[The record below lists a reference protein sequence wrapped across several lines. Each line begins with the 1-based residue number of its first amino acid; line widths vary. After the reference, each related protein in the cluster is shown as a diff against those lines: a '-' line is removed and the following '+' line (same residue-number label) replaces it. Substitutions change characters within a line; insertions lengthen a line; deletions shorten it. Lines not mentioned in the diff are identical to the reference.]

1 MVDQLEFDFM
11 GISDNSQEPQRL
23 HAQVA
28 LLKNAVDPSD
38 FVLMDYIDK
47 VVPQMLE
54 EYTLQPAKGSTGAK
68 GNTKWAEKHDQSM
81 LAHILNGIF
90 PTLAIVRTAEQ
101 PLSELEER
109 LYLIA
114 YSFHDLDKLVGIRD
128 LSVSDAEKSEQFY
141 AYLDEW
147 VSKLHFDEF
156 CPDYK
161 AYRGDIA
168 YLILNT
174 QKKWGADLNLQ
185 NFDLRL
191 PGRRRQYLRWMCTA
205 SDLIAYLL
213 KNPSAFKEQVNVSET
228 LTHLSDGKLEFTY
241 HKLAENRGMIT
252 NVINN
257 ALLKIL
263 RDRLGWKPFLFFP
276 TGVTYLRERS
286 SENTILPTL
295 DEIAEDTEK
304 QLIAYCAGPLEKN
317 LNGFKRGGKGFTFPD
332 YYHHFFGTHDLLKLI
347 IRGCFAKIA
356 DEKVTKPSK
365 LLQALIQKWQATGK
379 ISETIDPEKCPASAS
394 RLAKILELQTKARE
408 DEIAFRQANVVF
420 EPDTRIDQL
429 AEYLYEVEK
438 HVGIVTSRELVS
450 TEIVGFLYMQEYQT
464 AFEAI
469 PRDNRAGGVPLHW
482 YFLAGKYLTKN
493 RGLDVNQ
500 MEDLFANITNQVVAK
515 FEEKIKCHE
524 EEKEGFGVLREYVQQ
539 LVDINGHGEIE
550 RNFGSELDR
559 YINTKKEGRGSNEGC
574 SLCSSPFQTNW
585 QEEPSVTFRN
595 QVYTHKNRLGSTNL
609 VRGIC
614 ELCKVEMMLR
624 QIIIQSK
631 LNLVGGGYDDV
642 KIKWLYFYPTYFFT
656 TETAQF
662 INNAYLQMKRLNL
675 SDVCKKLRKGMT
687 VRDFIN
693 LDEMVIDPEI
703 LNSDD
708 DDLLKMKF
716 DTNDLATFYFCGIPT
731 RGSKP
736 TDTESWV
743 LPTFLGLLL
752 PLVFNTKVVVT
763 ESQIPIYHSSQ
774 EWKETV
780 VLDAPHS
787 FVRHILRQDKLRI
800 DEIEPALQKV
810 AASYDINVDVFQ
822 KGRET
827 KWQHLN
833 EIARNI
839 DTDPLYVFHYME
851 TFRRK
856 KKWDNFPKPRD
867 GELSIPERYIQI
879 YHHIGGEKMSMI
891 EEISKRCFKF
901 YSTYNRRTK
910 RHNFAP
916 NSVLKVIT
924 RVEDVIINSDP
935 KICPTDLKY
944 QAIGEVSNMM
954 RLIHLGSAQGSWRL
968 PPDEETSA
976 IHDFVEYFYDEVFM
990 KNYNGERALL
1000 RQARNRF
1007 NAGINAWYQVNWRQ
1021 FQTKKAEEDN
1031 NANN

>member
-1 MVDQLEFDFM
+1 MVEQLELDFM
-11 GISDNSQEPQRL
+11 GISDGSQEPQRL
-23 HAQVA
+23 HAQIA
-28 LLKNAVDPSD
+28 LLKNAVDRTD
-38 FVLMDYIDK
+38 FVLMDYVDK

-54 EYTLQPAKGSTGAK
+54 EYTLQPAKGSTGAN
-68 GNTKWAEKHDQSM
+68 GNIKWAEKHDQSM

-90 PTLAIVRTAEQ
+90 PTLTIVRTAEQ
-101 PLSELEER
+101 PLSELEKR

-114 YSFHDLDKLVGIRD
+114 YSFHDLDKLVGIQD
-128 LSVSDAEKSEQFY
+128 LSVSNAEKAEQFY

-147 VSKLHFDEF
+147 VSKLHFDKF
-156 CPDYK
+156 CPDYEE
-161 AYRGDIA
+161 YRGDIA

-174 QKKWGADLNLQ
+174 QKRYGADLNLQ

-213 KNPSAFKEQVNVSET
+213 KNPSGFREQANVSES
-228 LTHLSDGKLEFTY
+228 LTHLSDGKLEFAY

-257 ALLKIL
+257 VLLRIL

-276 TGVTYLRERS
+276 TGVTYLRERAN
-286 SENTILPTL
+286 EDPILPTL
-295 DEIAEDTEK
+295 YEIAEGTEK
-304 QLIAYCAGPLEKN
+304 QLIAYCAGPLETR
-317 LNGFKRGGKGFTFPD
+317 LNGFTRDGKGFIFPD
-332 YYHHFFGTHDLLKLI
+332 YYHDFFQIPQLLKLI
-347 IRGCFAKIA
+347 SVGCFRVLHENKSSSAGKRLQKMLQKQESAEFPA
-356 DEKVTKPSK
+356 DVN
-365 LLQALIQKWQATGK
+365 LHF
-379 ISETIDPEKCPASAS
+379 
-394 RLAKILELQTKARE
+394 E
-408 DEIAFRQANVVF
+408 DDIRV
-420 EPDTRIDQL
+420 DQL
-429 AEYLYEVEK
+429 AEYLSEIEK
-438 HVGIVTSRELVS
+438 HVGEVTSREAVS
-450 TEIVGFLYMQEYQT
+450 AEIIKFLNMQEYQT
-464 AFEAI
+464 DFEAI
-469 PRDNRAGGVPLHW
+469 PRDHRAGGVPYHW
-482 YFLAGKYLTKN
+482 YLLAGKYLMKN
-493 RGLDVNQ
+493 RGLDTNQ
-500 MEDLFANITNQVVAK
+500 MEDLFANVVNQVVTT
-515 FEEKIKCHE
+515 FTEEIECRE
-524 EEKEGFGVLREYVQQ
+524 EEKEGFSVLREYVQQ
-539 LVDINGHGEIE
+539 VVDINGHGDIE
-550 RNFGSELDR
+550 HNFGTELDR
-559 YINTKKEGRGSNEGC
+559 YINTKKKGRGSNAGC
-574 SLCSSPFQTNW
+574 SLCSSVFQTDW
-585 QEEPSVTFRN
+585 QEKTLVTFNN
-595 QVYTHKNRLGSTNL
+595 QAYTHKNRLGSTNL

-614 ELCKVEMMLR
+614 ELCAIEMILR
-624 QIIIQSK
+624 QNMIQSK
-631 LNLVGGGYDDV
+631 RNLVGGGYDDA
-642 KIKWLYFYPTYFFT
+642 KIRWLYFYPTYFFT

-662 INNAYLQMKRLNL
+662 IGNAYRQMQRLNL
-675 SDVCKKLRKGMT
+675 SDVCKELRKGMT

-693 LDEMVIDPEI
+693 LDEMVIAPEI
-703 LNSDD
+703 PNPDD
-708 DDLLKMKF
+708 NDLLKMEF

-736 TDTESWV
+736 TDTESWA
-743 LPTFLGLLL
+743 LPTFLGLLM
-752 PLVFNTKVVVT
+752 PLVFNAKVVVT
-763 ESQIPIYHSSQ
+763 ESQIPLYHSSE

-787 FVRHILRQDKLRI
+787 FVQHILRQDKLRI
-800 DEIEPALQKV
+800 DEIEPALRKV

-867 GELSIPERYIQI
+867 GELSIPERYMQI
-879 YHHIGGEKMSMI
+879 YHYIGGDKMSTI
-891 EEISKRCFKF
+891 EEVSKRCFKF
-901 YSTYNRRTK
+901 YSTYNRRTRK
-910 RHNFAP
+910 HNFAP

-935 KICPTDLKY
+935 KICSTDLKY

-954 RLIHLGSAQGSWRL
+954 RLIHSGSAQGSWRL
-968 PPDEETSA
+968 PPDKETSA

-1007 NAGINAWYQVNWRQ
+1007 NAGVNAWYQVNWRQ